1 MKNLQTI
8 SDCFS
13 SCTTLRN
20 TYFKTKGIW
29 HFSHT
34 VPNSKN
40 LPGLYEYSYE
50 CWYFKYVHF
59 SLVKKPTK
67 DPVPPTRL
75 PQLLFSQTQFSA
87 DTNWLQK
94 WCLKMGI
101 YTCGNCKPYHQ
112 KKKSTYFD
120 LPEWKQNLWN
130 RCYCSCPGTA
140 RSPHTM
146 RDFHQRST
154 RCCPTYGVFFCHY
167 ADHLKNFLLGTFK
180 NFITPK
186 HPCNVQFSFSFF
198 FFLNSSL
205 KYNLRK

>member
-112 KKKSTYFD
+112 KKKKYIFWLTGMETESVESLLLLLSRHSPLTTHHERLSSKVNEMLSD
-120 LPEWKQNLWN
+120 LW
-130 RCYCSCPGTA
+130 R
-140 RSPHTM
+140 
-146 RDFHQRST
+146 
-154 RCCPTYGVFFCHY
+154 
-167 ADHLKNFLLGTFK
+167 FLLSL
-180 NFITPK
+180 
-186 HPCNVQFSFSFF
+186 CRSSEEFSSGHIQEFYYSKTSLQCAVFF
-198 FFLNSSL
+198 FFFFFF
-205 KYNLRK
+205 

>member
-94 WCLKMGI
+94 RCLKMGI

-112 KKKSTYFD
+112 KKKVHILTYRNGNRICGIAAIAPVPAQPAHHTPWETFIKGQRD
-120 LPEWKQNLWN
+120 AVRLMAFSSVTMQIIWRIFFWAHSRILLLQNIPAM
-130 RCYCSCPGTA
+130 CS
-140 RSPHTM
+140 
-146 RDFHQRST
+146 
-154 RCCPTYGVFFCHY
+154 
-167 ADHLKNFLLGTFK
+167 FL
-180 NFITPK
+180 
-186 HPCNVQFSFSFF
+186 FF
-198 FFLNSSL
+198 FFFF
-205 KYNLRK
+205 K